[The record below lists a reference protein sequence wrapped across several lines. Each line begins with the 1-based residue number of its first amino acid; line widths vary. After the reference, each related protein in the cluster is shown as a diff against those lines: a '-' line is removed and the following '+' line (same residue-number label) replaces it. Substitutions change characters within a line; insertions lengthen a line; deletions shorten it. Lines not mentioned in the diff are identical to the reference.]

1 MSSEDFVN
9 AMKQGNNLEA
19 ENAFKTAMQSKV
31 GDALEVKRKEIAN
44 NFVKNNVT
52 KEEENVE
59 EVWHL
64 L

>member
-9 AMKQGNNLEA
+9 AMKKGNNLEA

-59 EVWHL
+59 EV
-64 L
+64 

>member
-1 MSSEDFVN
+1 MSSENFVD
-9 AMKQGNNLEA
+9 ALHSGKNLEA

-59 EVWHL
+59 EV
-64 L
+64 

>member
-44 NFVKNNVT
+44 NFLKNNVT

-59 EVWHL
+59 EV
-64 L
+64 

>member
-9 AMKQGNNLEA
+9 AMKQRNNLEA

-59 EVWHL
+59 EV
-64 L
+64 

>member
-1 MSSEDFVN
+1 MPNDEVKSFINNVQNNNNVDAGQDFKD
-9 AMKQGNNLEA
+9 AIRA
-19 ENAFKTAMQSKV
+19 KV

-59 EVWHL
+59 EV
-64 L
+64 